1 MPISRERA
9 LLIIKYL
16 LDHPTFYFPFLV
28 VCKGYAS
35 DASMDDD
42 FVEIVP
48 MDDYENLVENT
59 HYTTF
64 ELWENVRNL
73 DVETLKLMSK
83 GFIEKII
90 DHSIETE
97 IFENAKKYRE
107 LWKEENWECE
117 DSEEFGLNEFLGGK
131 AEGFEESL
139 EIIQKYLK

>member
-1 MPISRERA
+1 
-9 LLIIKYL
+9 
-16 LDHPTFYFPFLV
+16 
-28 VCKGYAS
+28 
-35 DASMDDD
+35 
-42 FVEIVP
+42 
-48 MDDYENLVENT
+48 
-59 HYTTF
+59 
-64 ELWENVRNL
+64 
-73 DVETLKLMSK
+73 MSK